1 MSKLYKTSLIFTITF
16 KCITSAEAEL
26 VIFEMKRTSH
36 TPCGRKNQTFERLR
50 EEEISNFPF
59 YWILAISHTGYFAL
73 DVFIIPKP
81 NSIDFEI
88 KFVWFRKKH
97 PLVWTISARLT
108 CSFQW
113 FFLVKSFQ
121 NFLFFF
127 TENINLSL
135 RWKIKWIPMTIK
147 WNAQFFWEF
156 HSNVINSTSTLR
168 YSSTRILYFRWLAA
182 NENGS
187 SAHCPR

>member
-1 MSKLYKTSLIFTITF
+1 MRSKVKRRKNCSWKMSKLYKTSLIFTITF

-36 TPCGRKNQTFERLR
+36 TPCARKNQTFERLR

-97 PLVWTISARLT
+97 ALESACLDYFG
-108 CSFQW
+108 SINLQLSMIFPAEKFSK
-113 FFLVKSFQ
+113 FF
-121 NFLFFF
+121 FFF
-127 TENINLSL
+127 TENID
-135 RWKIKWIPMTIK
+135 P
-147 WNAQFFWEF
+147 FFALK
-156 HSNVINSTSTLR
+156 N
-168 YSSTRILYFRWLAA
+168 
-182 NENGS
+182 
-187 SAHCPR
+187 